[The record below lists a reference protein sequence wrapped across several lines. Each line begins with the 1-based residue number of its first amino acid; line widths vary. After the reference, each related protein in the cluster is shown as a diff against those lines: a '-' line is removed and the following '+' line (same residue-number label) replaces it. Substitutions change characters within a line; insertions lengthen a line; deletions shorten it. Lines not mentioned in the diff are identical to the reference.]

1 MVVDELSM
9 STTNFAILDYCSP
22 FSLGRIFYQS
32 SGYRAALRLR
42 ATTLV
47 STQIAD
53 RYSGSAR
60 IKSGGIDIGC
70 YQQR

>member
-1 MVVDELSM
+1 M
-9 STTNFAILDYCSP
+9 STADFAILDYCSL

-60 IKSGGIDIGC
+60 ASSLGV
-70 YQQR
+70 